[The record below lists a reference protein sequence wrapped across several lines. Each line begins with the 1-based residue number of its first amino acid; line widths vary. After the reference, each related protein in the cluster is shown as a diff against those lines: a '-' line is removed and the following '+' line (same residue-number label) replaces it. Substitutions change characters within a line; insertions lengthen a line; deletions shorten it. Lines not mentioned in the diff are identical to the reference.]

1 MRGPLFAQAGV
12 RLALAGHDHDYQR
25 SSPQQGVTYVVSG
38 AAARLRDAG
47 SRDFTVVSDATL
59 HYLDLL
65 VYDDRVVGRAIDQ
78 SGTLVDL
85 FTLTR

>member
-1 MRGPLFAQAGV
+1 M
-12 RLALAGHDHDYQR
+12 
-25 SSPQQGVTYVVSG
+25 
-38 AAARLRDAG
+38 
-47 SRDFTVVSDATL
+47 SDATL